1 MRTHLFLFLTLLL
14 TSSFTQPDYSV
25 YQILAS
31 GKQEPIQKGIEK
43 YEQQKKSD
51 YRDAY
56 LGSLYMQ
63 SAQFEK
69 TPKDKL
75 SIFKKGRLLLE
86 EVIAKNNLAEFRF
99 LRLIIQENAPKI
111 LKYNEQI
118 KTDASFIKSNFNSL
132 ENPLKE
138 VIRNYSKTS
147 KSLKL

>member
-1 MRTHLFLFLTLLL
+1 MKTHLFLFLTLLL
-14 TSSFTQPDYSV
+14 TSSFNQPDYSV

-118 KTDASFIKSNFNSL
+118 KTDASFIKSNFNNL